1 LAVIVNNKNIRQIVT
16 AFTLAKYLI
25 LPSSKAIFMKEE
37 EEENIEQTQEN
48 SNSTKKESK
57 KSKKSKTI
65 SKDKYDKLEKEKA
78 ELNDKFVRLFAEFDN
93 YKKRTSRERLELLQT
108 ASKGLILKMLPVM
121 DDFDRAVASMETD
134 ELEQVKE
141 GVSLLKQKF
150 WGVLQS
156 EGVQAVDA
164 MEQDFDVDFHEA
176 LTKIPAPTEDLKG
189 KVVDVIEKGYKQG
202 EKIIRFSKVVIGE

>member
-1 LAVIVNNKNIRQIVT
+1 
-16 AFTLAKYLI
+16 
-25 LPSSKAIFMKEE
+25 MKEE

>member
-1 LAVIVNNKNIRQIVT
+1 
-16 AFTLAKYLI
+16 
-25 LPSSKAIFMKEE
+25 MKEE
-37 EEENIEQTQEN
+37 EEENIEQVQEN
-48 SNSTKKESK
+48 PSSTKKESK

-65 SKDKYDKLEKEKA
+65 SKDKYDKLEQEKA

-134 ELEQVKE
+134 ELDQVKE
-141 GVSLLKQKF
+141 GVSLLKHKF

-156 EGVQAVDA
+156 EGVKPVDA
-164 MEQDFDVDFHEA
+164 MEKDFDVDYHEA
-176 LTKIPAPTEDLKG
+176 ITKIPAPSEELKG
-189 KVVDVIEKGYKQG
+189 KVVDVIEKGYMQG

>member
-1 LAVIVNNKNIRQIVT
+1 
-16 AFTLAKYLI
+16 
-25 LPSSKAIFMKEE
+25 MKEE
-37 EEENIEQTQEN
+37 EEENIENMEEQDT
-48 SNSTKKESK
+48 SSKASPKKAK
-57 KSKKSKTI
+57 KGKTV
-65 SKDKYDKLEKEKA
+65 SKDKYEKLEQEKA

-93 YKKRTSRERLELLQT
+93 YKKRTLRERLELLQT

-141 GVSLLKQKF
+141 GVILLKQKF

-156 EGVQAVDA
+156 EGVQPVDA
-164 MEQDFDVDFHEA
+164 MEQEFDVDFHEA
-176 LTKIPAPTEDLKG
+176 LTKIPAPTEELKG

-202 EKIIRFSKVVIGE
+202 DKIIRFSKVVIGE